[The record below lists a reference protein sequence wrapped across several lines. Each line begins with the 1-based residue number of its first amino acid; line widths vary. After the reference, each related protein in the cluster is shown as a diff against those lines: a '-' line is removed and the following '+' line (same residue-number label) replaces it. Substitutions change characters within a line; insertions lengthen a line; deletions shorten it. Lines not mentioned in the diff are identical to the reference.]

1 MIETG
6 DSATLSETLTTQL
19 VVTLANL
26 SALAVARELGIPLA
40 SHAGFSLGELSA
52 YYASGVLEIENLLT
66 LLLTRGAFLR
76 GHTQA
81 LERGGRQLAMAA
93 IVGLSFERAQQIL
106 NESKVKGLYC
116 ANDNSSQQVVLSGYA
131 EELAKVENPLKE
143 GGAKGLYSSKW
154 GGHFILP

>member
-1 MIETG
+1 MVKFVALYPGQGSQERGMALNLYQVSPQVRALFERFSQGAQMDLKRVIETG

-52 YYASGVLEIENLLT
+52 YYASGVLENENLLK
-66 LLLTRGAFLR
+66 LLLTRGTLLR
-76 GHTQA
+76 EHTQA

-93 IVGLSFERAQQIL
+93 IVGRAFE
-106 NESKVKGLYC
+106 
-116 ANDNSSQQVVLSGYA
+116 
-131 EELAKVENPLKE
+131 
-143 GGAKGLYSSKW
+143 
-154 GGHFILP
+154 